1 MTFPIYFD
9 SKKSSFLFGLK
20 EQFDFLKNLFLKNK
34 LPNILMISG
43 KKGVG
48 KSTLINHL
56 MFFVFDRENYDE
68 KNNEFKSN
76 SQFYQQFVNNI
87 FSNIIY
93 LSGSEFKNIK
103 IDDIR
108 NLKNKIL
115 QSSMSKNPRFI
126 ILDDIELFNA
136 NSLNA
141 LLKIIEEPT
150 KKNFFILINNKS
162 RPLMDTIKSRCIDIK
177 LILSEEKRLNIIDS
191 LVKKFS
197 IKAIINSK
205 SSQLTP
211 GYFMIFNYIFVL
223 NKIST
228 EDNFL
233 KNLTILLN
241 LYKKDKDVMY
251 IDMIL
256 FLTDLYLN
264 ELKKK
269 NLYTNEKIYE
279 YKIFISENINK
290 FFLYNLNQNALLN
303 AINNKINNE

>member
-191 LVKKFS
+191 LVKNFQLKQS
-197 IKAIINSK
+197 
-205 SSQLTP
+205 LTP
-211 GYFMIFNYIFVL
+211 NPL
-223 NKIST
+223 N
-228 EDNFL
+228 
-233 KNLTILLN
+233 
-241 LYKKDKDVMY
+241 
-251 IDMIL
+251 
-256 FLTDLYLN
+256 
-264 ELKKK
+264 
-269 NLYTNEKIYE
+269 
-279 YKIFISENINK
+279 
-290 FFLYNLNQNALLN
+290 
-303 AINNKINNE
+303 